1 MYKLLFFNILLS
13 FYLIASEVL
22 ATVNGKPITR
32 EDVDRFLAKTFPF
45 AKYDSLSKKQKHE
58 VLNKLIDKEL
68 YLEVA
73 KREGIE
79 KDPLFAKE
87 LERLKENLMLDIWMK
102 RSVEKIYV
110 SDQEARNYYFTHSQK
125 FYRPALAHAR
135 HILVSTREEAEDIIE
150 ELEEGRGDL
159 EARFIQLAKSRS
171 TGPSAK
177 NGGDLG
183 WFSKDQMLPEFSN
196 IAFALKPG
204 EMTYTPVKT
213 IFGWHIIYLI
223 DKKRAGEI
231 EFEKVKENIIQT
243 LKLNKFHNKLKKM
256 SKELKKRAK
265 ISVK

>member
-1 MYKLLFFNILLS
+1 MYKLLFVNILFSLA
-13 FYLIASEVL
+13 LIASEVL

-45 AKYDSLSKKQKHE
+45 AKYDFLTKNQKQE
-58 VLNKLIDKEL
+58 VLNKLIDREL
-68 YLEVA
+68 YLEIA

-87 LERLKENLMLDIWMK
+87 LEKLKENLMLDIWMK
-102 RSVEKIYV
+102 KSVENIYV
-110 SDQEARNYYFTHSQK
+110 SEREAKDYYLSHSEK

-135 HILVSTREEAEDIIE
+135 HILVSTKEEAEDIID
-150 ELEEGRGDL
+150 ELERGRGNL
-159 EARFIQLAKSRS
+159 EKRFIELAKSRS

-196 IAFALKPG
+196 ATFALRRG
-204 EMTYTPVKT
+204 TITHTPIKT
-213 IFGWHIIYLI
+213 MFGWHVIYLI

-231 EFEKVKENIIQT
+231 EFSKVRDNIIQT